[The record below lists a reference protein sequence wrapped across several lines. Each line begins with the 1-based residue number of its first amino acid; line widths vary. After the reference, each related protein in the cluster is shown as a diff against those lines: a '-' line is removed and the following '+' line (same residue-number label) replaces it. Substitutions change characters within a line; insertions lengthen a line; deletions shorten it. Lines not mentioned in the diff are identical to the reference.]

1 MALETAIPA
10 TPRPPASEVQTLLGI
25 SAGHLVSHIYM
36 LALPVLLPLFKTEL
50 GVGFLELGLA
60 ITVFNVVTA
69 LTQAPM
75 GFAVDRIGARLVL
88 IGGLCLGGAAF
99 LLLALGLSYPMLIVF
114 AVLLG
119 LANCVYHPADY
130 AILSQSISENRIGR
144 AFSIHTFA
152 GFLGSALAPP
162 VLLLVANFMGLRAA
176 IIAAAL
182 MGPVV
187 ALALFLLP
195 HPARVEPKAAKK
207 AGPSAKGTAA
217 LAAVLNPT
225 ILSLVLFFAMLG
237 LSGNGIS
244 NFSVSALMADKG
256 LTLVSANAALT
267 AYLGM
272 SALGVLA
279 GGLLADRTR
288 RHGDVAALGF
298 GLNAM
303 FVLSVALFQMPA
315 VMIAIVMGI
324 GGFLSGMIMPS
335 RDMIV
340 RKSSPPGQAGSVF
353 GIVSTGFNIGG
364 MVGPLL
370 FGWIMDHAPPVWIF
384 YAAIGFMLGTA
395 AYGFFADRWL
405 SRPQATEKA

>member
-1 MALETAIPA
+1 MALNTASPTEA
-10 TPRPPASEVQTLLGI
+10 HRAQASELQTLLGI
-25 SAGHLVSHIYM
+25 SAAHLVSHIYI
-36 LALPVLLPLFKTEL
+36 LAIPVLLPLFKVAL

-60 ITVFNVVTA
+60 ITVFNVVSA

-75 GFAVDRIGARLVL
+75 GFAVDRIGPRLVL
-88 IGGLCLGGAAF
+88 IAGMCLGGAAF
-99 LLLALGLSYPMLIVF
+99 LFLALGLSYPVLIAF

-130 AILSQSISENRIGR
+130 AILSQSISEARIGR

-162 VLLLVANFMGLRAA
+162 ILLAIANWMGLKAA
-176 IIAAAL
+176 ILAAAA
-182 MGPVV
+182 MGPIV

-195 HPARVEPKAAKK
+195 HPARLDAEAARKPDAKAKPA
-207 AGPSAKGTAA
+207 ATARA
-217 LAAVLNPT
+217 TLLNPT
-225 ILSLVLFFAMLG
+225 ILSLVLFFALLG

-256 LTLVSANAALT
+256 LSLIAANAALT
-267 AYLGM
+267 SYLAM

-279 GGLLADRTR
+279 GGFLADRTR

-298 GLNAM
+298 GLNAI
-303 FVLSVALFQMPA
+303 FVLMVALFPMPA
-315 VMIAIVMGI
+315 VLVAIAMGI

-340 RKSSPPGQAGSVF
+340 RKSAPPGQAGSVF

-364 MVGPLL
+364 IIGPLL
-370 FGWIMDHAPPVWIF
+370 FGWIMDNAPPVWIF
-384 YAAIGFMLGTA
+384 YAAIAFMLGTA
-395 AYGFFADRWL
+395 AYGLYADRRL
-405 SRPQATEKA
+405 ARA